1 MVSVN
6 EMVLM
11 VATSVG
17 WVGAVGT
24 VVAYALVSRRR
35 LDANSMR
42 FQTINVV
49 GAGLLAVSA
58 MSASNW
64 PSTVSNLVWASVGA
78 HALFQARHALRD
90 AIVRRWQALWA
101 DSSPVPSTTDRA
113 DDEVLLAA

>member
-1 MVSVN
+1 
-6 EMVLM
+6 MVLM

-24 VVAYALVSRRR
+24 VTAYALVSRRR

-42 FQTINVV
+42 FQTINVM

-64 PSTVSNLVWASVGA
+64 PSMVSNLVWAAVGV
-78 HALFQARHALRD
+78 HALVQARHALR
-90 AIVRRWQALWA
+90 AAVAERWRALRA
-101 DSSPVPSTTDRA
+101 QRTSVHSTRGLP